1 MGKLNIEESSST
13 RAGSSSMNFKR
24 KPVIIIVVGMAG
36 KTLWCTSSVYLKKKI
51 CALSDLN
58 DFMFFGT
65 HEALIEFIYIL
76 LLFQGVEKRHFFTV
90 WFVIHK
96 RRIFGDMY

>member
-1 MGKLNIEESSST
+1 
-13 RAGSSSMNFKR
+13 MNFKR

-36 KTLWCTSSVYLKKKI
+36 KTLWCTSSVYLKKKL

-65 HEALIEFIYIL
+65 HEALIEFIYIFYYYSREWKNDISSPFGL
-76 LLFQGVEKRHFFTV
+76 SYKSVEYSGICTEPGPSSHDPSI
-90 WFVIHK
+90 WFK
-96 RRIFGDMY
+96 Y